1 MTIPSVR
8 GKKILKHNQQHWRSD
23 HSDRAAEEQALA
35 KTIALW
41 KKRNYPITK
50 AEELDIE
57 KRWLLFSQI
66 DTTKFIYFFDKYF
79 NRITRFVQHVVIDE
93 VLTQDLVSK
102 TFFHALNN
110 LSKFRWQGVT
120 FGAWLFRIAVNE
132 IKTYQRNRSYWQND
146 LSQDI
151 EDKPQSQSSP
161 LDKIILSEDMLHL
174 RHCLDRLDEKSRDIL
189 ILSFWEEMSSSQIAA
204 ILDMPVGTVKV
215 TKMRAKEALRKMMSE
230 PASAAAASQ
239 ADSLPRL
246 RIVGGNLADQ
256 D

>member
-1 MTIPSVR
+1 MTVPSVR
-8 GKKILKHNQQHWRSD
+8 GTKTLKHNQQHWRSD
-23 HSDRAAEEQALA
+23 HPDRVAEEQALA

-41 KKRNYPITK
+41 KKRNYPVTK

-66 DTTKFIYFFDKYF
+66 DSTRFIYFFDKYF
-79 NRITRFVQHVVIDE
+79 NMISRFVQHVVIDD

-151 EDKPQSQSSP
+151 EDKPHKQSSP
-161 LDKIILSEDMLHL
+161 LDEIILSEDKSRL
-174 RHCLDRLDEKSRDIL
+174 RQCLNRLDEKSRDIL
-189 ILSFWEEMSSSQIAA
+189 ILSFWEEMSSRQIAA
-204 ILDMPVGTVKV
+204 ILDLPVGTVKV
-215 TKMRAKEALRKMMSE
+215 TKMRAKEALREMMSE
-230 PASAAAASQ
+230 KASAAAASQ
-239 ADSLPRL
+239 ADSPPRL
-246 RIVGGNLADQ
+246 RIVGGNLTDQ